1 MRLYIIVDPINHV
14 FQLGILTPFGL
25 MPLAGFSLDEFQE
38 FRNKVNAAW
47 DLYQRSVLQPTIV
60 RDIESI
66 EAIDKIV
73 NI

>member
-1 MRLYIIVDPINHV
+1 LRLYIIVDPINHV

-47 DLYQRSVLQPTIV
+47 DLYQRSILQPKI
-60 RDIESI
+60 IEQIQTI
-66 EAIDKIV
+66 EAIDKI
-73 NI
+73 